1 MKKYYTIEDLA
12 IGKIAVKFK
21 KDEGRLTEILK
32 AAFPN
37 DKYWGD
43 YSNMSGVEVNE
54 RFYLDYDETKKEGVP
69 SFWWSTNMEPKYDFP
84 AVSEKYI
91 LLPGE
96 SVPEKLT
103 WEKIIY
109 EFTKEPIDVSLI
121 DFLNK
126 NFKCNVKRL

>member
-1 MKKYYTIEDLA
+1 MKKYYTTEDLA
-12 IGKIAVKFK
+12 AGNIAVKFK
-21 KDEGRLTEILK
+21 KDQDRLTEILK

-54 RFYLDYDETKKEGVP
+54 RFYLDYDETKEEGVP
-69 SFWWSTNMEPKYDFP
+69 SFWWSTNIEPKYDLP
-84 AVSEKYI
+84 TVSEKYI

-96 SVPEKLT
+96 SIPEKLDWHT
-103 WEKIIY
+103 IVVEWQHSDIKDLE
-109 EFTKEPIDVSLI
+109 EFLTL
-121 DFLNK
+121 